1 MKNVSIKTWYFL
13 GWKVDAGRKPTYG
26 EKTKVTPPPPP
37 PLHALGK
44 IAIIKLYCFV
54 NEVELT
60 SLIKGPLLTRGT
72 NPIIEHVS
80 EKGNTSIHPSI
91 HPSNKRR
98 YARMFKCI
106 FSYLYLLMSFSL
118 NFEA

>member
-13 GWKVDAGRKPTYG
+13 GWTVDAGRKPTYG
-26 EKTKVTPPPPP
+26 EKTKVP
-37 PLHALGK
+37 PLHAPGK
-44 IAIIKLYCFV
+44 IAVIKLYCFV

-72 NPIIEHVS
+72 NPINEHVS
-80 EKGNTSIHPSI
+80 EKGNTSIHPI
-91 HPSNKRR
+91 RR

-118 NFEA
+118 NFEAQFMILIF